1 MVPALFL
8 LASLVNDVQSLVAS
22 HNLAAADQEIH
33 GYQQRFGSTP
43 ELAAAVSFVARGALG
58 SGAYDQADRYAS
70 QTRQLCDALLMGRR
84 LDADPW
90 LPLAM
95 GAAIEVHAQ
104 VLAARGE
111 RPEAVE
117 YLRTQLKAY
126 AATSIGERI
135 RKNLN
140 LLSMEGKPA
149 PPLAETE
156 WLGARPP
163 ALAALRGHAVLLFFW
178 AHWCVDCKGE
188 IPILAD
194 LMKKY
199 GPRGLVLIGP
209 TKLYGYA
216 AGGEDASPAAEKQ
229 YIEKVHRELYGALP
243 GMTVPFGA
251 ANFLTYGASTVP
263 TIVLIDAHGIVRFY
277 HPGAL
282 TEGELAAQIDAVL
295 RSR

>member
-8 LASLVNDVQSLVAS
+8 LASLVNDVQTLIARHDV
-22 HNLAAADQEIH
+22 AAADRAIH
-33 GYQQRFGSTP
+33 SYQQQFGPTP

-58 SGAYDQADRYAS
+58 AGNYDQADRYAS
-70 QTRQLCDALLMGRR
+70 QTRQLCESLLMGRK

-90 LPLAM
+90 LPLAL

-117 YLRTQLKAY
+117 YLRAQLKAY

-140 LLSMEGKPA
+140 LLSLEGKPA
-149 PPLAETE
+149 PPLEEAE

-163 ALAALRGHAVLLFFW
+163 TLAALRGHAVLLFFW

-188 IPILAD
+188 VPILAD

-229 YIEKVHRELYGALP
+229 YIEKIHREFYGALP
-243 GMTVPFGA
+243 QMAVPISGT
-251 ANFLTYGASTVP
+251 NFLTYGASTTP
-263 TIVLIDAHGIVRFY
+263 TIVLIDRNGIVRFY

-282 TEGELAAQIDAVL
+282 PEGELAARIEDTL
-295 RSR
+295 KR

>member
-8 LASLVNDVQSLVAS
+8 LASLVNDVQSLMAR
-22 HNLAAADQEIH
+22 HDLAAADREIH
-33 GYQQRFGSTP
+33 SYQQKFGSTP
-43 ELAAAVSFVARGALG
+43 ELAAAVSLVARGALG
-58 SGAYDQADRYAS
+58 AGSYDQADRYAS
-70 QTRQLCDALLMGRR
+70 ETRQLCDGLLMGRK

-90 LPLAM
+90 LPLAL

-111 RPEAVE
+111 RGEAVD
-117 YLRTQLKAY
+117 YLRTQLQAF
-126 AATSIGERI
+126 AATSVGVRI

-149 PPLAETE
+149 PPLEEAE
-156 WLGARPP
+156 WLGAKPP
-163 ALAALRGHAVLLFFW
+163 TLAALRGHAVLLFFW
-178 AHWCVDCKGE
+178 AHWCVDCKAE
-188 IPILAD
+188 LPFLVD

-243 GMTVPFGA
+243 EMAVPIGA
-251 ANFLTYGASTVP
+251 KNFLTYGASTVP
-263 TIVLIDAHGIVRFY
+263 TIVLIDGRGIVRFY

-282 TEGELAAQIDAVL
+282 PEGELAARIEDAL
-295 RSR
+295 KK